1 MREVAVA
8 RVFAIAFADPSVD
21 GRQRRFAT
29 CGPAIVPDRTNNAA
43 YSLAHAAGTIKFRRV
58 EK

>member
-1 MREVAVA
+1 VA

-43 YSLAHAAGTIKFRRV
+43 YSLAHAAGTIKFGRV
-58 EK
+58 KK